1 MMRRRLQR
9 PAAVLFMLLVL
20 AAWGGPAVA
29 KTKSEDLQILG
40 WVERV
45 EIVDLGFEVKAK
57 LDSGAETSSLDAT
70 DIQVVKRDDGRWV
83 KFSVTNPETGE
94 VLQLDKKRVRRVRI
108 KRHNGEHQLRQVVK
122 IEVCVG
128 GVQSEIEVSLIDRSE
143 FVYPLLLGRA
153 ALEDVAVIDPG
164 ETFIGEP
171 HCGDGPTGRTLTQ
184 DKEKDDDNRE
194 SP

>member
-153 ALEDVAVIDPG
+153 ALQDVAVIDPG

-171 HCGDGPTGRTLTQ
+171 HCGDGPTGRTLTH
-184 DKEKDDDNRE
+184 DNEKDDDNRE